1 MYPKYI
7 KLILALLTLAY
18 SIFQFYENNIGNGIA
33 LIFLVLM
40 FVLLYFK
47 NEIII
52 LAFLRLR
59 KQDFNG
65 TEKWLDKI
73 KNPESALTKKQVGY
87 YNYLRGV
94 ISSQTNLTLAEKY
107 FKKAISIGLSMNHDL
122 AMAKLS
128 LAGILIQ
135 KRRKR
140 EATTLLNEAKKIDTQ
155 KMLSD
160 QIKMMQQQM
169 KRI

>member
-33 LIFLVLM
+33 LIFLVLI

-73 KNPESALTKKQVGY
+73 KNPESTLTKKQVGY
-87 YNYLRGV
+87 YNYLSV
-94 ISSQTNLTLAEKY
+94 VA
-107 FKKAISIGLSMNHDL
+107 
-122 AMAKLS
+122 S
-128 LAGILIQ
+128 LF
-135 KRRKR
+135 
-140 EATTLLNEAKKIDTQ
+140 LLF
-155 KMLSD
+155 
-160 QIKMMQQQM
+160 
-169 KRI
+169 

>member
-33 LIFLVLM
+33 LIFLVLI

-73 KNPESALTKKQVGY
+73 KSPESALTKK
-87 YNYLRGV
+87 L
-94 ISSQTNLTLAEKY
+94 
-107 FKKAISIGLSMNHDL
+107 
-122 AMAKLS
+122 
-128 LAGILIQ
+128 
-135 KRRKR
+135 
-140 EATTLLNEAKKIDTQ
+140 
-155 KMLSD
+155 
-160 QIKMMQQQM
+160 
-169 KRI
+169 

>member
-33 LIFLVLM
+33 LIFLLAI
-40 FVLLYFK
+40 FIFLYFK
-47 NEIII
+47 NEIIL

-59 KQDFNG
+59 KQDFTG
-65 TEKWLDKI
+65 TEKWLNKI
-73 KNPESALTKKQVGY
+73 KNPQSALTKKQVGY
-87 YNYLRGV
+87 YNYLKGI

-140 EATTLLNEAKKIDTQ
+140 EATRLLNEAKKIDTQ

-169 KRI
+169 KKI

>member
-7 KLILALLTLAY
+7 KLILAFLTLAF
-18 SIFQFYENNIGNGIA
+18 SIFQFSENNIGNGIA
-33 LIFLVLM
+33 LIFLVLI
-40 FVLLYFK
+40 FVFLYFK

-65 TEKWLDKI
+65 TEKWLNKI
-73 KNPESALTKKQVGY
+73 KNPENALTKKQVGY
-87 YNYLRGV
+87 FNYLRGV
-94 ISSQTNLTLAEKY
+94 ISSQTNLTQAEKY

-140 EATTLLNEAKKIDTQ
+140 EATTLLKEAKKIDTQ

>member
-33 LIFLVLM
+33 LIFIVLI

>member
-7 KLILALLTLAY
+7 KLILAFLTLAF
-18 SIFQFYENNIGNGIA
+18 SIFQFSENNIGNGIA
-33 LIFLVLM
+33 LIFLVLI
-40 FVLLYFK
+40 FVFLYFK

-65 TEKWLDKI
+65 TEKWLNKI
-73 KNPESALTKKQVGY
+73 KNPENALTKKQVGY
-87 YNYLRGV
+87 FNYLKGV
-94 ISSQTNLTLAEKY
+94 ISSQTNLTQAEKY

-140 EATTLLNEAKKIDTQ
+140 EATTLLKEAKKIDTQ

>member
-7 KLILALLTLAY
+7 KLILATLTLIY
-18 SIFQFYENNIGNGIA
+18 SIFQFYENNLGNGIA
-33 LIFLVLM
+33 LIFLM
-40 FVLLYFK
+40 IIFVFLYFK

-59 KQDFNG
+59 KQDFDG
-65 TEKWLDKI
+65 TEKWLNKI

-87 YNYLRGV
+87 YNYLRGI
-94 ISSQTNLTLAEKY
+94 ISSQTNLTIAEKF
-107 FKKAISIGLSMNHDL
+107 FKKAISIGLSMDHDL

-140 EATTLLNEAKKIDTQ
+140 EATTLLNEAKKIDKQ
-155 KMLSD
+155 KMLTD
-160 QIKMMQQQM
+160 QIRMMQQQM

>member
-1 MYPKYI
+1 M
-7 KLILALLTLAY
+7 
-18 SIFQFYENNIGNGIA
+18 
-33 LIFLVLM
+33 
-40 FVLLYFK
+40 
-47 NEIII
+47 
-52 LAFLRLR
+52 
-59 KQDFNG
+59 
-65 TEKWLDKI
+65 
-73 KNPESALTKKQVGY
+73 
-87 YNYLRGV
+87 RGV
-94 ISSQTNLTLAEKY
+94 ISSQTNLTQAEKY

-140 EATTLLNEAKKIDTQ
+140 EATTLLKEAKKIDTQ